1 MGSGRQPGWFTALGR
16 GRRRLASPLERAR
29 GPRNRLR
36 GGHSPAQCFHAVFT
50 AEKRQTRSA
59 GLMFYLG
66 SLIIHQGPGP
76 PVVGT
81 MQPSPRGQEA
91 LAWLP
96 PGLGLRRPPSAP
108 TQQGGQRGGSAHLL
122 AACSETEAFFT
133 ANGTLACLSKW
144 VRVYFGQAQGP
155 TLKGALG
162 RQVDCWAPADTEGL
176 PHGGVLGSFGFWQ
189 GTGVSP
195 RGRRTGVQ
203 RVAARPCPRGDGRP
217 RLCRPVLDCE
227 GTQCE
232 GICDPRG
239 HQVRPA
245 VVLTAGAKGFPPEP
259 EPWT

>member
-162 RQVDCWAPADTEGL
+162 RQVDCWAPADTEGCWAASDF
-176 PHGGVLGSFGFWQ
+176 GKALGSRQ
-189 GTGVSP
+189 GAAVQTCREWP
-195 RGRRTGVQ
+195 RGLALGETGAHASAGLSWTV
-203 RVAARPCPRGDGRP
+203 RGPSVRAS
-217 RLCRPVLDCE
+217 V
-227 GTQCE
+227 T
-232 GICDPRG
+232 RG
-239 HQVRPA
+239 VIR
-245 VVLTAGAKGFPPEP
+245 
-259 EPWT
+259 

>member
-1 MGSGRQPGWFTALGR
+1 M
-16 GRRRLASPLERAR
+16 SPLERAR

-122 AACSETEAFFT
+122 AACSETEAFFYCQRNT
-133 ANGTLACLSKW
+133 GLLVK
-144 VRVYFGQAQGP
+144 VG
-155 TLKGALG
+155 
-162 RQVDCWAPADTEGL
+162 EGL
-176 PHGGVLGSFGFWQ
+176 FWASPGPHPKRSLGAAGGLLGPS
-189 GTGVSP
+189 
-195 RGRRTGVQ
+195 
-203 RVAARPCPRGDGRP
+203 
-217 RLCRPVLDCE
+217 
-227 GTQCE
+227 
-232 GICDPRG
+232 
-239 HQVRPA
+239 
-245 VVLTAGAKGFPPEP
+245 
-259 EPWT
+259 